1 VTKIVAAN
9 LAEPITEKEMID
21 NIIPAYEHI
30 QTGRRNKPSAG
41 LHCCNRLSGWE
52 SLGYRGASIGGTV
65 KFQLRSLAGG
75 GSSLVNTVMN
85 EEDPL
90 SLNFENRT
98 FLLW

>member
-1 VTKIVAAN
+1 MIKIVAAN
-9 LAEPITEKEMID
+9 LTDTITEKEII
-21 NIIPAYEHI
+21 NKIIPAYEHI
-30 QTGRRNKPSAG
+30 QTGRRNKPSTG
-41 LHCCNRLSGWE
+41 FHCCNRLSGWP